1 MYTAYVYTASPSKEK
16 STHLEKFLME
26 VKLVWFR
33 TLINT
38 ASNNIAFLYTK
49 KLLHLLTEAL
59 ANVLL

>member
-1 MYTAYVYTASPSKEK
+1 MCIKPHQAKNKLK
-16 STHLEKFLME
+16 STHLEKFLVE
-26 VKLVWFR
+26 VKLVWFG